1 MYQMENK
8 FLAMR
13 HLVNVFFL
21 VKVLCVDRK
30 LCCAGSTAQLS
41 VQLQR
46 RYLIISQDQRDQS
59 YSTVKTTSTAVTVNN
74 LKPGTL
80 YIFQIRTSSSLDYGN
95 SSPSVEVKTLAERK
109 CWRCSARRARTRR
122 HGLWAVAGTLLPRP
136 GCSRFHGAAS
146 VPLALSAAFNC
157 IFLLEFH
164 KAAAGQHVLGCLSSF
179 FSGQHQR
186 GQPVTG
192 TDSGAE
198 GGRSSLGTRLD
209 LRPRLEMATH
219 PMAILACEAL
229 AGLAAW
235 LGVVSQHQCCLLFLL
250 TVSVHNYSPEAS
262 YFTD

>member
-21 VKVLCVDRK
+21 VKVFCVDRTQ
-30 LCCAGSTAQLS
+30 LCCACSTAQLS

-95 SSPSVEVKTLAERK
+95 SSPSIEVKTLAERK
-109 CWRCSARRARTRR
+109 CWRRSARRARTCR
-122 HGLWAVAGTLLPRP
+122 HGLRAVTGTLLPWP

-146 VPLALSAAFNC
+146 VPLDLSAAFNC
-157 IFLLEFH
+157 IFLLAFH
-164 KAAAGQHVLGCLSSF
+164 KAAAGQRVPGCLSSF
-179 FSGQHQR
+179 FSGQHQQ
-186 GQPVTG
+186 GQLITG

-198 GGRSSLGTRLD
+198 GGRSSLGTWLD
-209 LRPRLEMATH
+209 LSSRQEIAIH
-219 PMAILACEAL
+219 PMAILACKR
-229 AGLAAW
+229 
-235 LGVVSQHQCCLLFLL
+235 LG
-250 TVSVHNYSPEAS
+250 
-262 YFTD
+262 